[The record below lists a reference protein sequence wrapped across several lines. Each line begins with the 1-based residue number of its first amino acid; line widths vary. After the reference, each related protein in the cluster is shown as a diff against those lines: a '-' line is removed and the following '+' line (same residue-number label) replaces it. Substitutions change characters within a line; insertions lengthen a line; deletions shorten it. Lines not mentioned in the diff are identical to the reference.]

1 MFPTVHPLGESIAN
15 ISGACFFSHG
25 PVDRKSKQPSHFT
38 VRYGI
43 RWPIAFDDLMVIIYS
58 YDLIY

>member
-1 MFPTVHPLGESIAN
+1 MFPTVHPLGN
-15 ISGACFFSHG
+15 PLLISPAHVFFSHG

-43 RWPIAFDDLMVIIYS
+43 RWPIAFDDLIVIICY
-58 YDLIY
+58 YIQL